1 MKVTEEI
8 IDYVAALAKLELGN
22 EEREQARKDLEDIL
36 GYMDIMNACDTSRL
50 EPMSHAFS
58 VVNVFR
64 EDVVTNEENKE
75 VLLSNAPVQKEGC
88 FLVPK
93 TVE

>member
-1 MKVTEEI
+1 MKVTEET
-8 IDYVAALAKLELGN
+8 IDYVAALAKLELGK

-36 GYMDIMNACDTSRL
+36 GYMDIMNACDTSRI

-75 VLLSNAPVQKEGC
+75 ELLSNAPVQKEGC